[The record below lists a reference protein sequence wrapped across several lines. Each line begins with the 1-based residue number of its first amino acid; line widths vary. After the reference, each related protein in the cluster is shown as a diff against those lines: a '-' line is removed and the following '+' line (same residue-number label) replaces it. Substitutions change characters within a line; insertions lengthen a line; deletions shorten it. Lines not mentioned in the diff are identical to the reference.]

1 MATDPTVLPA
11 HCYPTQPA
19 PARKTYPRSPTR
31 VLLLVVHPQG
41 DRKRQGNLCSS
52 PSARPIRPATASA
65 QLPRLGSFIP
75 ANGSMGHVMPD
86 ARWTMKR
93 ASTSQRSFGS
103 VTDYRT
109 RVMLLAPPDRARGGG
124 IKTLAGSPVVATK
137 QALGLN
143 N

>member
-1 MATDPTVLPA
+1 
-11 HCYPTQPA
+11 
-19 PARKTYPRSPTR
+19 
-31 VLLLVVHPQG
+31 
-41 DRKRQGNLCSS
+41 
-52 PSARPIRPATASA
+52 
-65 QLPRLGSFIP
+65 
-75 ANGSMGHVMPD
+75 MGHVMPD

-143 N
+143 NGAGQDVGLPKVGTLITPTQSGQSLLNAS